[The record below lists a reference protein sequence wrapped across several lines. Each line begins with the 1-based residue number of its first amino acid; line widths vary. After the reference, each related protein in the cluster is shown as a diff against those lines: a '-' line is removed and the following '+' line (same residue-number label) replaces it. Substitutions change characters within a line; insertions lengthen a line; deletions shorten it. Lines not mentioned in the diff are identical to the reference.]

1 LSAGSAR
8 RLRRACLA
16 GWVIAGAWTALAQ
29 AREYDEA
36 RVAAPFL
43 KIGQGAR
50 AAGMGEAFTAV
61 ADDPT
66 AIFWNPGGLAQI
78 TDVEVMFT
86 HNQWIE
92 DFRHEYFGVTVPF
105 EGTWSAA
112 YSLLDLG
119 QFSQLDSDTRQPG
132 DTFSVNDQVMQF
144 GYARSFVNGAICAG
158 ASAKL
163 IKEDLGDGIRGQTA
177 SFSGGILGVPL
188 WEEPRLA
195 LAAVVENM
203 GGELSGFEMPTTFRA
218 GVSWR
223 KSGLLAAQAEA
234 LPSGIEDSEARGTA
248 GYPWQSEELSDSL
261 TLAFDVVAPR
271 RGRMEFHAGLEY
283 WLSFAAV
290 RAGYRFR
297 YPRNDLGGPS
307 GLTLGLGLRGRGFQF
322 DYGFDASYAPYG
334 DLGSASRFAV
344 IVSF

>member
-1 LSAGSAR
+1 MSAGSPG
-8 RLRRACLA
+8 RLVPGLFL
-16 GWVIAGAWTALAQ
+16 ALAI
-29 AREYDEA
+29 ACVMPRAAAANVFDEA

-61 ADDPT
+61 ADDST
-66 AIFWNPGGLAQI
+66 AIFWNPAGLAQI
-78 TDVEVMFT
+78 TKVEVQFT
-86 HNQWIE
+86 HNQWI
-92 DFRHEYFGVTVPF
+92 DGFRHEYFGLTVPF

-119 QFSQLDSDTRQPG
+119 SFAALDAANNPTG
-132 DTFSVNDQVMQF
+132 DTFSVNDQVLQLGF
-144 GYARSFVNGAICAG
+144 ARPFANETVLAG

-163 IKEDLGDGIRGQTA
+163 IKEDLGGGIRGQTV
-177 SFSGGILGVPL
+177 SFSGGILGIPL
-188 WEEPRLA
+188 WEEPRIA

-203 GGELSGFEMPTTFRA
+203 GGELSGFEMPATVRT
-218 GVSWR
+218 GISWR
-223 KSGLLAAQAEA
+223 KSGLLASRA
-234 LPSGIEDSEARGTA
+234 SENGEPGMSDTRGTSP
-248 GYPWQSEELSDSL
+248 YPWQGAEEVSDSL
-261 TLAFDVVAPR
+261 TLAFDVVTPR
-271 RGRMEFHAGLEY
+271 RGRMEFHAGMEY
-283 WLSFAAV
+283 WLAIAAV

-334 DLGSASRFAV
+334 DLGNASRFGV

>member
-1 LSAGSAR
+1 VCGAGIV
-8 RLRRACLA
+8 
-16 GWVIAGAWTALAQ
+16 GTAHG
-29 AREYDEA
+29 RVFDEA

-66 AIFWNPGGLAQI
+66 AVFWNPAGLAQVN
-78 TDVEVMFT
+78 DVEVMFT

-92 DFRHEYFGVTVPF
+92 NFRHEYFGITVPF

-119 QFSQLDSDTRQPG
+119 QFALLDPETRVLG
-132 DTFSVNDQVMQF
+132 DTFSVNDQVFQL
-144 GYARSFVNGAICAG
+144 GYARAFASDAVLAG

-163 IKEDLGDGIRGQTA
+163 VKEDLGSGIRGQTV
-177 SFSGGILGVPL
+177 SFSGGIMGIPL
-188 WEEPRLA
+188 WEQPRVA

-203 GGELSGFEMPTTFRA
+203 GGELSGFPMPATARV
-218 GVSWR
+218 GISWR
-223 KSGLLAAQAEA
+223 QSGLLASPAEA
-234 LPSGIEDSEARGTA
+234 VASGIEEPGKRGTA
-248 GYPWQSEELSDSL
+248 AYPWQTEEIADSL
-261 TLAFDVVAPR
+261 TLAADVVAPA

-283 WLSFAAV
+283 WLSFAAL

-297 YPRNDLGGPS
+297 YPRNDLGGMS

-334 DLGSASRFAV
+334 DLGNASRFAV
-344 IVSF
+344 IVTF